1 MPSSSSWSATI
12 ELCVCARYL
21 LVSGLPVA
29 LARAWTTMVFAPESR
44 ARFAASAIVAF
55 ASSDRFALN
64 SSKYTRKRG
73 IWAVGVFAGV
83 CALAAVAAVS
93 VTHRKVNRQNFEIP
107 QIMACIVPLQ

>member
-12 ELCVCARYL
+12 GLRVCARYL

-29 LARAWTTMVFAPESR
+29 LARAWTTIVFAPESR

-73 IWAVGVFAGV
+73 IWAVGVGV

-93 VTHRKVNRQNFEIP
+93 RTNRKVDRQNFEIP
-107 QIMACIVPLQ
+107 QIMACIVPSQ